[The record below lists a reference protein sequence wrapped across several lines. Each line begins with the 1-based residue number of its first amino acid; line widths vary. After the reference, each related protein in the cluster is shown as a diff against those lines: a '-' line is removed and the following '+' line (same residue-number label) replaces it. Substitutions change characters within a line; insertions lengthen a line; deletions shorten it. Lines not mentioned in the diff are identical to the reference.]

1 MGASKG
7 SPFESCR
14 VSVGGKTLY
23 AEVDIK
29 KRKKKKSCRTDGDSR
44 RCWTGSKQG
53 AIYGHTHRMIVK
65 DECDCG
71 QFYVSSEIYLFIFLA
86 VDKAVT

>member
-29 KRKKKKSCRTDGDSR
+29 KRKKKSR
-44 RCWTGSKQG
+44 VEQTATLADAGRVPNRGQYM
-53 AIYGHTHRMIVK
+53 ATHR
-65 DECDCG
+65 E
-71 QFYVSSEIYLFIFLA
+71 
-86 VDKAVT
+86 

>member
-1 MGASKG
+1 MCQWG
-7 SPFESCR
+7 E
-14 VSVGGKTLY
+14 KTLY

-44 RCWTGSKQG
+44 RCWTDSKQG
-53 AIYGHTHRMIVK
+53 AIYGHTQRMIVK

-86 VDKAVT
+86 VDKVVT